1 MKATLYII
9 LIIALSGMIAGCG
22 VYSFSASG
30 KAAFESLHV
39 TQFENRTIEYQLAD
53 RLTDAVVD
61 AFIQDNTVTI
71 MEPSQAEAVM
81 NGTMVG
87 YRREPY
93 TYDQQDIVSEYAVKV
108 ALQVKVVKSDTEDI
122 IWEKEFFAQGVYDA
136 NTETEE
142 DGQQRVV
149 TLLTADIMSFTTKSW

>member
-1 MKATLYII
+1 MKSLV
-9 LIIALSGMIAGCG
+9 LIIPAAFMLGAICGCG
-22 VYSFSASG
+22 VYSFSTSG

-39 TQFENRTIEYQLAD
+39 TQFENQTIEYQLAD
-53 RLTDAVVD
+53 LLTDAVVD
-61 AFIQDNTVTI
+61 AFIRDNTVTI

-81 NGTMVG
+81 TGILVS

-93 TYDQQDIVSEYAVKV
+93 TYDQQDIVTEYAVKV
-108 ALQVKVVKSDTEDI
+108 ALRVKVVKADSEDI

-149 TLLTADIMSFTTKSW
+149 TLLTADIMNFTTKSW

>member
-1 MKATLYII
+1 M
-9 LIIALSGMIAGCG
+9 AGCG
-22 VYSFSASG
+22 VYSFSSSG

-39 TQFENRTIEYQLAD
+39 NQFENRTIEYQLAD

-61 AFIQDNTVTI
+61 AFIRDNTVTI

-81 NGTMVG
+81 NGTVVS
-87 YRREPY
+87 YRREAY
-93 TYDQQDIVSEYAVKV
+93 TYDQQDIVTEYAVKV
-108 ALQVKVVKSDTEDI
+108 GLNIKVVKSESDEV
-122 IWEKEFFAQGVYDA
+122 IWEKEFFGQGVYDA

-142 DGQQRVV
+142 DGQNRVI